1 MTEEQAEQ
9 GSKALPFER
18 GHFCD
23 LGVVI
28 LVAETAL
35 IYT

>member
-1 MTEEQAEQ
+1 MSEEQAEL
-9 GSKALPFER
+9 GSKALPFEQ

-28 LVAETAL
+28 LVTETAL